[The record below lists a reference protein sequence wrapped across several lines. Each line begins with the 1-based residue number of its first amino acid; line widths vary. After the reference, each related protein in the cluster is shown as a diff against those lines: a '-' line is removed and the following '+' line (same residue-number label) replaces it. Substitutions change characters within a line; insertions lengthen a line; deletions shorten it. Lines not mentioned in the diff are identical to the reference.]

1 MAMEAVENHVGLRLW
16 CLFPFWTAM
25 SRHHHPLPAAAA
37 AVAAL
42 CTALADTWLVMRG
55 ITTF

>member
-1 MAMEAVENHVGLRLW
+1 MEAVENHVGLRLW

-55 ITTF
+55 TTTF